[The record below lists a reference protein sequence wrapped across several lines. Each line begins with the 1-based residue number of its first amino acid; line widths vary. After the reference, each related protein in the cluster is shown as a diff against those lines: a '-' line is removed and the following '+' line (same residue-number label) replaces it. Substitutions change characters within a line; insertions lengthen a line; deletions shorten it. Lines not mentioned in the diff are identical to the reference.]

1 MLRSVMEHHLM
12 RRITQERS
20 PTGHGCQNARLAF
33 DAQIVIDPAELSHP
47 AHQGFGLMGVQ
58 IVADDM
64 PAGGLW
70 IGCDHRLDV
79 GQKIGF
85 GPSGATD
92 WCQDLAGDDIPAD
105 NEGAGA
111 MSDVF
116 ELPSLDFADSQRQSW
131 VLALQSLYACQ
142 FVGTHHLLPLWRQSR
157 CGLIQSTDGSH
168 GLLLTRVGWRSQ
180 PIADQVRLETPF
192 LSRREAWRG
201 EICSIIPRRI
211 TSSAISRPVQW
222 LIGRSLG
229 CSQARAII
237 WHLCAAVIC
246 AGRPERGLSLRRS
259 LTLRSASSTAC
270 NPIQRMRHARTVST
284 HTPRSRAIWLLFFP
298 AAAAR
303 IKRPR
308 TACCWGVPCRRTS
321 RSNSVLSASLKLT
334 GSGLGPRID
343 RGSSFHIISPSIL
356 QNNLSLNVLVRLN
369 KSKMNRCSIK
379 QKSDLL
385 PLHATSMPRF
395 FRLMRTLRYAYADAN
410 GAYIFRTFLFVPP
423 ETITVFSPVASTFVI
438 LVGVIIGLV
447 GYFRKS

>member
-229 CSQARAII
+229 CSQASATI
-237 WHLCAAVIC
+237 WQVCSAVIWEGFP
-246 AGRPERGLSLRRS
+246 GRGISSKRS
-259 LTLRSASSTAC
+259 LTESSSSDTAC
-270 NPIQRMRHARTVST
+270 KPIQRMRQPRIVST
-284 HTPRSRAIWLLFFP
+284 QTSRSLAIWLLFLP
-298 AAAAR
+298 SAAAR
-303 IKRPR
+303 IMRPR
-308 TACCWGVPCRRTS
+308 RAICWGVLCRRTS
-321 RSNSVLSASLKLT
+321 VSSSFCSCSLNVNA
-334 GSGLGPRID
+334 SGLGPRMLFLLPYSAGPIL
-343 RGSSFHIISPSIL
+343 L
-356 QNNLSLNVLVRLN
+356 QNYFSRKVL
-369 KSKMNRCSIK
+369 
-379 QKSDLL
+379 
-385 PLHATSMPRF
+385 A
-395 FRLMRTLRYAYADAN
+395 
-410 GAYIFRTFLFVPP
+410 
-423 ETITVFSPVASTFVI
+423 
-438 LVGVIIGLV
+438 
-447 GYFRKS
+447 RKSSSLYTLNNSVSYVMTRRPICPQDRWKPSCLCMSEVPLS